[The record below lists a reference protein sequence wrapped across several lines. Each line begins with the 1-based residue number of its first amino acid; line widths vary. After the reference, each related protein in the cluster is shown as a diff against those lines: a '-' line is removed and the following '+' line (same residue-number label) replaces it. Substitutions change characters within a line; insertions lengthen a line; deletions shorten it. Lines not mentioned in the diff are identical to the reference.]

1 MKPLAP
7 ALLLLIAAVGA
18 WAQSGSGRDESIQR
32 MIQVVLDN
40 NPTLASQA
48 ALLRESEKLPSPRGG
63 VALTGISFSFA
74 TSVWDT
80 DTDSFRLYPAATLG
94 ASLSIADPTRAMNA
108 YNLRKAREEARQ
120 GYLRTRNELVAD
132 LLGTVR
138 ELLRLAGH
146 RQGLEKLKAYLQ
158 DYSALI
164 EKQVRAGVSTPEL
177 DKLWELKER
186 LLGIE
191 AEIGDVENQL
201 GTMRLE
207 AAMRLAGDC
216 WQELLELLD
225 SLQGK

>member
-1 MKPLAP
+1 M
-7 ALLLLIAAVGA
+7 AAAGA
-18 WAQSGSGRDESIQR
+18 WAQGGSGWNQSIQR
-32 MIQVVLDN
+32 MIQVVLDS
-40 NPTLASQA
+40 NPVLASQA
-48 ALLRESEKLPSPRGG
+48 ALLRESEKLPAPRGG
-63 VALTGISFSFA
+63 VALSGVSFSFA

-80 DTDSFRLYPAATLG
+80 DTDSFQLYPAATLG
-94 ASLSIADPTRAMNA
+94 ASLSIADPVRAMNA

-132 LLGTVR
+132 LVATVR

-146 RQGLEKLKAYLQ
+146 RQSLEKLKAYLQ

-207 AAMRLAGDC
+207 AAMRLAGDS